1 MKLVARGLEGQ
12 MFFDGHNVT
21 IQRRGLIPFLT
32 HGSGGTK
39 TIQLRSV
46 TAVQH
51 RRCGFFHGYLQLS
64 VAGEL
69 DRTNSGQNES
79 MSKDENA
86 IVFYF
91 VANRQ
96 FQEMAETLRQS
107 ISELAAGEPSSFIA
121 RNTAAQTAA
130 AGNQVA
136 AASTGAVSSVPSIAP
151 MASGS
156 VFEQIEQ
163 LARLRDAGHIDVS
176 DFDTKKRELL
186 ARV

>member
-12 MFFDGHNVT
+12 MYFDGHSIT
-21 IQRRGLIPFLT
+21 IQRRGLVPFFT

-64 VAGEL
+64 ISGEL
-69 DRTNSGQNES
+69 DRTNSGQNDS

-91 VANRQ
+91 VANRS
-96 FQEMAETLRQS
+96 FQVMADTLRQS
-107 ISELAAGEPSSFIA
+107 ISELASAEPSSFLARSAATAPANDAQPAGYTGTPVSLPAIA
-121 RNTAAQTAA
+121 APESR
-130 AGNQVA
+130 GN
-136 AASTGAVSSVPSIAP
+136 
-151 MASGS
+151 

-163 LARLRDAGHIDVS
+163 LGRLRDAGHIDVS
-176 DFDTKKRELL
+176 EFDTKKRELL